1 MAETAETGGYA
12 ALVAAR
18 APALLRL
25 AVMLTGDRFEAED
38 LLQAT
43 LLRSQRH
50 ARRIAEMGAPAA
62 YLRRVMVNEHISGV
76 RRLGRRVRTTS
87 LDRPDGLETLR
98 GAGRLEVAAEPSTS
112 VEQRDATW
120 RLLATLPRQ
129 QRAVLVLRFYEDLP
143 DREIAEVLGCSEPTV
158 RSNASRALA
167 TLRTRLT
174 PTEEIRP

>member
-1 MAETAETGGYA
+1 MSQAQGTDGYA

-25 AVMLTGDRFEAED
+25 AVMLTGDRAEAED

-43 LLRSQRH
+43 LVRTQRH
-50 ARRIAEMGAPAA
+50 ADRIAAMTAPAA
-62 YLRRVMVNEHISGV
+62 YLRRALVHEHVSAL
-76 RRLGRRVRTTS
+76 RRMTRRVRTS
-87 LDRPDGLETLR
+87 ALEGHDLDGDDE
-98 GAGRLEVAAEPSTS
+98 AA
-112 VEQRDATW
+112 VVDRRDATW

-143 DREIAEVLGCSEPTV
+143 DREIAETLGCSEPTV

-167 TLRTRLT
+167 TLRARLT
-174 PTEEIRP
+174 DNEEARP

>member
-1 MAETAETGGYA
+1 MSQTEEYA

-25 AVMLTGDRFEAED
+25 AVMLTGDRSEAED

-43 LLRSQRH
+43 LVRTQRH
-50 ARRIAEMGAPAA
+50 AERIAAMAAPAA
-62 YLRRVMVNEHISGV
+62 YLRRALVHEHVSGL
-76 RRLGRRVRTTS
+76 RRLRSRVRTGALEGHDGPGADEAAS
-87 LDRPDGLETLR
+87 VDR
-98 GAGRLEVAAEPSTS
+98 
-112 VEQRDATW
+112 RDATW

-143 DREIAEVLGCSEPTV
+143 DREIAEALGCSEPTV

-167 TLRTRLT
+167 SLRNRLAEN
-174 PTEEIRP
+174 EEARP

>member
-1 MAETAETGGYA
+1 VIVSETQGYA

-25 AVMLTGDRFEAED
+25 AVMLTGDRTEAED

-43 LLRSQRH
+43 LLRTLRH
-50 ARRIAEMGAPAA
+50 ADRIAAMAAPAA
-62 YLRRVMVNEHISGV
+62 YLRRALVHEHVSGV
-76 RRLGRRVRTTS
+76 RRLGRRVRTT
-87 LDRPDGLETLR
+87 PLE
-98 GAGRLEVAAEPSTS
+98 GQDVADDQTPKAD
-112 VEQRDATW
+112 QRDATW
-120 RLLATLPRQ
+120 RLLSTLPRQ

-143 DREIAEVLGCSEPTV
+143 DRDIAAALGCSEPTV

-174 PTEEIRP
+174 QTEEVRP

>member
-1 MAETAETGGYA
+1 VSVSEASETDGYA

-25 AVMLTGDRFEAED
+25 AVMLTGDRVEAED
-38 LLQAT
+38 LLQST
-43 LLRSQRH
+43 LARTQRH
-50 ARRIAEMGAPAA
+50 ADRIAAMGAPAA
-62 YLRRVMVNEHISGV
+62 YLRKAMVHEHLSGV

-87 LDRPDGLETLR
+87 LADHD
-98 GAGRLEVAAEPSTS
+98 VAADASTS

-143 DREIAEVLGCSEPTV
+143 DREIAETLGCSEPTV

-167 TLRTRLT
+167 TLRIRLST
-174 PTEEIRP
+174 TEEVTP

>member
-1 MAETAETGGYA
+1 MSETQGYA

-25 AVMLTGDRFEAED
+25 AVMLTGDRTEAED

-43 LLRSQRH
+43 LLRTLRH
-50 ARRIAEMGAPAA
+50 ADRIAAMAAPAA
-62 YLRRVMVNEHISGV
+62 YLRRALVHEHVSGV
-76 RRLGRRVRTTS
+76 RRLGRRVRTT
-87 LDRPDGLETLR
+87 PLE
-98 GAGRLEVAAEPSTS
+98 GQDVADDQTPKAD
-112 VEQRDATW
+112 QRDATW
-120 RLLATLPRQ
+120 RLLSTLPRQ

-143 DREIAEVLGCSEPTV
+143 DRDIAAALGCSEPTV

-174 PTEEIRP
+174 QTEEVRP

>member
-1 MAETAETGGYA
+1 VTVSETQGYA

-25 AVMLTGDRFEAED
+25 AVMLTGDRTEAED

-43 LLRSQRH
+43 LLRTLRH
-50 ARRIAEMGAPAA
+50 ADRIAAMAAPAA
-62 YLRRVMVNEHISGV
+62 YLRRALVHEHVSGV
-76 RRLGRRVRTTS
+76 RRLGRRVRTT
-87 LDRPDGLETLR
+87 PLE
-98 GAGRLEVAAEPSTS
+98 GQDVADDQTPKAD
-112 VEQRDATW
+112 QRDATW
-120 RLLATLPRQ
+120 RLLSTLPRQ

-143 DREIAEVLGCSEPTV
+143 DRDIAAALGCSEPTV

-174 PTEEIRP
+174 QTEEVRP

>member
-1 MAETAETGGYA
+1 VTVSETQGYA

-25 AVMLTGDRFEAED
+25 AVMLTGDRTEAED

-43 LLRSQRH
+43 LLRTLRH
-50 ARRIAEMGAPAA
+50 ADRIAAMAAPAA
-62 YLRRVMVNEHISGV
+62 YLRRALVHEHVSGV
-76 RRLGRRVRTTS
+76 RRLGRRVRTT
-87 LDRPDGLETLR
+87 PLE
-98 GAGRLEVAAEPSTS
+98 GHDVADDQTPTAD
-112 VEQRDATW
+112 QRDATW
-120 RLLATLPRQ
+120 RLLSTLPRQ

-143 DREIAEVLGCSEPTV
+143 DRDIAAALGCSEPTV

-174 PTEEIRP
+174 QTEEVRP